1 MSPCYSRPAPCCPLP
16 GPSVSAQGPGPC
28 LPLPCL
34 GVRTQDQGPAAH
46 FPASVSAPRTR
57 ALPHTKL
64 ACGLQ
69 PGPRPSSLLQSPLG
83 SSPGPDIHFA
93 SPHRSTFCVD
103 LGCGA
108 LTARTL
114 SQDSLGGSGKANL
127 VCHHRAPGRGWIGGG
142 ARGEQQMGA
151 YPTPSPS
158 PTPSLV
164 WKMEMA
170 ILALPL
176 AQGFCE
182 DQVKLCRGSNVR

>member
-1 MSPCYSRPAPCCPLP
+1 MREPRSARLCRSSRQCPPATHGPLP
-16 GPSVSAQGPGPC
+16 AAPSPALVSVPK
-28 LPLPCL
+28 
-34 GVRTQDQGPAAH
+34 DQGPVSPS
-46 FPASVSAPRTR
+46 PASVSEPRTR
-57 ALPHTKL
+57 ALPPTKL